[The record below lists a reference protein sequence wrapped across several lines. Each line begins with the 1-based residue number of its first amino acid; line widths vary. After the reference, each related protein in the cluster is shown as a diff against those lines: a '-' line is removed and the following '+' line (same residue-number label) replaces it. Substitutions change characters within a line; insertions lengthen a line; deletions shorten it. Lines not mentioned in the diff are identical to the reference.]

1 MSTSPPQNGLL
12 PAGLSDVLY
21 PNARVQAKTI
31 ENILDIF
38 SSYGYQRVKPPLV
51 EYEETLL
58 SDGPGKVLKD
68 STFRVMDPLSQKMLA
83 LRSDVTAQISR
94 IASTRLSH
102 LSRPLRLSYS
112 GDVLRV
118 EGDSFNMERQK
129 TQVGAELIGP
139 KSEIIDSEI
148 ILLCVKA
155 LKSINIDNLTIDINL
170 PFLREYFLKDV
181 SSSLKYNINRCID
194 IKDKQSL
201 KKLKFDNLNIICDL
215 MESTGDH
222 LHAIKYLSRLKSR
235 GVLVNALE
243 YYLKVID
250 IIKQND
256 QFIKLS
262 IDPLETRGFKY
273 HTGLTFTIFSNKLKG
288 EIAKG
293 GSYNISTGETATGC
307 TIYTEKIYPKL
318 VSNLEKDL
326 VYIPYLNMNK
336 ADEIINKGYRIVF
349 GSVSSSQFEKEA
361 LEMKCKYIWKNNTLV
376 RLNYNKLTQN

>member
-1 MSTSPPQNGLL
+1 MSSLSPQNGLL
-12 PAGLSDVLY
+12 PAGLSDVLH
-21 PNARVQAKTI
+21 PNAQVQAKTI

-83 LRSDVTAQISR
+83 LRSDVTTQISR

-102 LSRPLRLSYS
+102 LPRPLRLSYS

-118 EGDSFNMERQK
+118 KGDSFNMERQK

-139 KSEIIDSEI
+139 KSEQIDSEI

-170 PFLREYFLKDV
+170 PFLREYLLKDI
-181 SSSLKYNINRCID
+181 SPSLKYNINKCID
-194 IKDKQSL
+194 IKDKKSL
-201 KKLKFDNLNIICDL
+201 KKFKFENLSIICEL
-215 MESTGDH
+215 MESAGNH
-222 LHAIKYLSRLKSR
+222 LHAIKYLTGLRSE
-235 GVLVNALE
+235 GVLVDIID

-250 IIKQND
+250 IIKQNEK
-256 QFIKLS
+256 FIKLS
-262 IDPLETRGFKY
+262 IDPLEIRGFKY
-273 HTGLTFTIFSNKLKG
+273 HTGLTFTIFSDKLKG

-293 GSYNISTGETATGC
+293 GSYNIVTGETATGC

-318 VSNLEKDL
+318 LSNLVKDL
-326 VYIPYLNMNK
+326 VYIPYLNMNE
-336 ADEIINKGYRIVF
+336 ADEIINKGYKIVF
-349 GSVSSSQFEKEA
+349 GSVSSEEFEKEA
-361 LEMKCKYIWKNNTLV
+361 LEMKCKYIWINNTIV
-376 RLNYNKLTQN
+376 RLK